1 VHHAGRVVGGER
13 HVRAAASFPALTTS
27 TSTALGQGL
36 FFFSNTALTSL
47 SLPVLTNVGGTLSV
61 DTNTALTSLNLSVLA
76 RTGTMLNISGTAL
89 TSLACTRFPAVT
101 LTHAAAQTPMQM
113 RVQRREGARRDDPAR
128 RNISQAWLVISG
140 NAETCSPQIVIR
152 IDPHAGDSFDVSQER
167 RHDAAGGDFSNRT
180 AGPPRRDVHAV
191 AGDDVFRL
199 RLPRAQSTSSQICI
213 SSRHCLSHEPVTA

>member
-1 VHHAGRVVGGER
+1 M
-13 HVRAAASFPALTTS
+13 
-27 TSTALGQGL
+27 GQGL

-113 RVQRREGARRDDPAR
+113 RV
-128 RNISQAWLVISG
+128 
-140 NAETCSPQIVIR
+140 
-152 IDPHAGDSFDVSQER
+152 
-167 RHDAAGGDFSNRT
+167 
-180 AGPPRRDVHAV
+180 
-191 AGDDVFRL
+191 